1 MNQIFVF
8 IIGFVLGALAIW
20 LATKASKGA
29 ADKPDGPI
37 RQAQDK
43 QKNLEGFNE
52 KRRQEVEANK
62 QKIMDLLEKSPNGQI
77 TNNQAQDLIG
87 FSDASAERYLDDLE
101 KEGKIRQVGKT
112 GEAVFYIKN

>member
-1 MNQIFVF
+1 VE
-8 IIGFVLGALAIW
+8 
-20 LATKASKGA
+20 
-29 ADKPDGPI
+29 
-37 RQAQDK
+37 
-43 QKNLEGFNE
+43 KN
-52 KRRQEVEANK
+52 
-62 QKIMDLLEKSPNGQI
+62 PNGQI